1 MKHRLFFRVLL
12 RVTLGFIILL
22 LFTNYGNKFVH
33 PDLNAMML
41 SAFMKQQ
48 SDPARLDPQFNH
60 YTFLFLKGVTL
71 KGTAVTKDGLFSAGD
86 IAAAG
91 LGYGYSE
98 EGPAEKTVK
107 YWIVDGGYS
116 ADVPEV
122 PASLRHFYDPTRP
135 AGERYLTDIANA
147 RIMG

>member
-1 MKHRLFFRVLL
+1 METRLYIPTDV
-12 RVTLGFIILL
+12 
-22 LFTNYGNKFVH
+22 
-33 PDLNAMML
+33 MML
-41 SAFMKQQ
+41 GAFLKQQ
-48 SDPARLDPQFNH
+48 SDPAKAGYRQFKH
-60 YTFLFLKGVTL
+60 YTFLFLKGVAL

-116 ADVPEV
+116 ADVP
-122 PASLRHFYDPTRP
+122 
-135 AGERYLTDIANA
+135 
-147 RIMG
+147 

>member
-1 MKHRLFFRVLL
+1 MKRRFFFRILFSVM
-12 RVTLGFIILL
+12 LGMIPMI
-22 LFTNYGNKFVH
+22 LFTNYGNKAVH

-41 SAFMKQQ
+41 GAFIKQQ
-48 SDPARLDPQFNH
+48 ADPARLDPRFKH
-60 YTFLFLKGVTL
+60 YTFHFLKGVTL

-107 YWIVDGGYS
+107 
-116 ADVPEV
+116 
-122 PASLRHFYDPTRP
+122 
-135 AGERYLTDIANA
+135 
-147 RIMG
+147 